1 MTNFGWNRTRITG
14 VLLSTTVA
22 LCLAAAGSASAAPSA
37 GKSVIGGGD
46 SNIGEFP
53 YAVAILK
60 DGKFHCTG
68 SVLSDDR
75 VLTAAH
81 CAADPASLTVVTG
94 RERVAEGGGQAL
106 PVTGVAVHPGAEATK
121 RGLVNDVAMFAIGGH
136 IRATPITLPTDDTPL
151 ITPGSSLTTVGYG
164 RRSPLYFGK
173 PRVGRLTK
181 AEVFVRDDCAG
192 KVDGFQP
199 ETQICALGSRAGTA
213 TVKAPRKTRKH
224 PIVRSACHGDSG
236 GPLVTWT
243 SAGATQVGITS
254 FKTQPGK
261 KTFFLLCGSRR
272 KPVVWM
278 RVAAYLDWINALMIA
293 PVSGPEPLSG
303 ITGASRPTS

>member
-1 MTNFGWNRTRITG
+1 MTTLTWNNIAWHRIRITG
-14 VLLSTTVA
+14 VLLSMTLA
-22 LCLAAAGSASAAPSA
+22 LCLAAAGSASAGPSA

-53 YAVAILK
+53 YLVAILK

-75 VLTAAH
+75 VLTAGH
-81 CAADPASLTVVTG
+81 CVADPTQLTVVTG
-94 RERVAEGGGQAL
+94 RERLSDGGGQAL
-106 PVTGVAVHPGAEATK
+106 PVTGVALHPEFKATK
-121 RGLVNDVAMFAIGGH
+121 TTLVNDVAMFAIGGH
-136 IRATPITLPTDDTPL
+136 IQATPINLPTDDTPL
-151 ITPGSSLTTVGYG
+151 ITPGSALTTVGYG
-164 RRSPLYFGK
+164 RRSPVFFGK
-173 PRVGRLTK
+173 PRVGTLTK

-192 KVDGFQP
+192 KVDSFQP

-213 TVKAPRKTRKH
+213 FIKTRTKTRRR
-224 PIVRSACHGDSG
+224 PVVRTPCHGDSG

-243 SAGATQVGITS
+243 AVGATQVGITS

-261 KTFFLLCGSRR
+261 KFAFVLCGNRR

-278 RVAAYLDWINALMIA
+278 RVAAYLDFIQALMNA
-293 PVSGPEPLSG
+293 PDPVPNP
-303 ITGASRPTS
+303 